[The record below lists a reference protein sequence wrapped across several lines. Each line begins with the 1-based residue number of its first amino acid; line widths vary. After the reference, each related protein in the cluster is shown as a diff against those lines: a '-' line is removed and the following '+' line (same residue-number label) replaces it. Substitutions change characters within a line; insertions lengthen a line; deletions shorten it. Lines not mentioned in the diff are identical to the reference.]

1 MFCSEPGLEVVDADH
16 PVPLAEQ
23 VLAEVGA
30 EEAGAAGDHAGAHR
44 ALMLSAGPRGT
55 AARSRFLQFADYVP
69 GNPSR
74 RGENSPPSQHWL
86 GMFGRRI

>member
-1 MFCSEPGLEVVDADH
+1 MSTYSVMSMWRNSKAVVADVLDVLQRAGLEVVDADH

-44 ALMLSAGPRGT
+44 ADAIGRPAMDDLP
-55 AARSRFLQFADYVP
+55 ARFCNLR
-69 GNPSR
+69 
-74 RGENSPPSQHWL
+74 
-86 GMFGRRI
+86 